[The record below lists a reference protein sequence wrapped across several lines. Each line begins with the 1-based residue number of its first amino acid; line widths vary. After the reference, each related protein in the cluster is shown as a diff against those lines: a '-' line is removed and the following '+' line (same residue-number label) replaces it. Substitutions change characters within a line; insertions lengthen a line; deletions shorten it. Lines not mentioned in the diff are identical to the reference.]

1 MTRNMRHVIPKR
13 GEIIHVETPNGI
25 VNIYT
30 GLQDREGRSVDRI
43 EVIPDNYAG
52 ENKVVRRGDRL
63 VRLKTVKA

>member
-1 MTRNMRHVIPKR
+1 MTQNMRRVNPKP
-13 GEIIHVETPNGI
+13 GEIVHIETPNGI
-25 VNIYT
+25 VNVYT
-30 GLQDREGRSVDRI
+30 GLHDREGRSVDRI